1 MKNAIAIRQ
10 NKERLNPDYVPE
22 KKTYNLH
29 GCPFAVQVEEKLDAT
44 NEKEALQPYL
54 QWFWKKNWEN
64 QLENDFRIDSKNT
77 KSVTPLSKQKS
88 CGIVQQESMVIE
100 VKETNKHV
108 DGGAMSMKCKKDD
121 EHANYVEEKT
131 TSHFYLLIT
140 IAFFFKGKSP
150 GYIDN
155 LISFIDD
162 KFNCLDKCLKNIE
175 AKVQKID
182 SLEDN
187 TTDVREMSGQIN
199 KIVNLGEFLNSA
211 DYNLKVH

>member
-1 MKNAIAIRQ
+1 MQIMLR
-10 NKERLNPDYVPE
+10 
-22 KKTYNLH
+22 KKT
-29 GCPFAVQVEEKLDAT
+29 A
-44 NEKEALQPYL
+44 
-54 QWFWKKNWEN
+54 
-64 QLENDFRIDSKNT
+64 
-77 KSVTPLSKQKS
+77 
-88 CGIVQQESMVIE
+88 
-100 VKETNKHV
+100 
-108 DGGAMSMKCKKDD
+108 
-121 EHANYVEEKT
+121 
-131 TSHFYLLIT
+131 SHFYLLIT

-175 AKVQKID
+175 AKVQKFD

-187 TTDVREMSGQIN
+187 TSDVREMSGQIN